1 MSDVPSQAL
10 RKAMADGGAAV
21 AAWSEVLD
29 RINVF
34 PVPDGDTG
42 RNLVLSFSP
51 LRDSSVSDDVLVE
64 KLLLSARGNSG
75 NIGCAFVRTLLDGAA
90 GATLAERCG
99 VGAERARRAVSNPQ
113 PGTMLTVLDALAETA
128 RGGLVATSVPAL
140 LLRLATVVQATKD
153 VQESLRHAQV
163 VDSGALGMLVFLD
176 GTLRSFFGLAADA
189 ADDGLATSFQSL
201 ARFDRKTAAH
211 AERGFCVD
219 AVLRLPAGTDVPDR
233 RLASI
238 GTEVVALREGDLWK
252 VHLHAAN
259 AESAR
264 TALSQMGEVLAWS
277 WDNLEEQSAESPSV
291 AAEGE
296 VHVVTDGAAS
306 VSRRQAEALGVTLL
320 DSHVDLGDR
329 SLPETRLDPD
339 DVYRAM
345 RRGVRVST
353 AQASTHERQLC
364 YQRLSAQWKHV
375 LYLCVGS
382 VYTGNC
388 AVARAWCSEHAR
400 DGHMTVLDSGA
411 ASGRLAAV
419 VRAAALKAKSGLDVG
434 ALASFAES
442 ALGRAEEYIFLE
454 RLEYLARGGRLSK
467 TGAWFGDA
475 LGLAPVV
482 SPFAD
487 GARKVAL
494 LRKPEA
500 RLDFACERVKKSF
513 AGFLPG
519 YVLIEHT
526 DNRRWV
532 EREVLP
538 RLKEV
543 APKAT
548 IEIGPLSLTT
558 GVHTGPGTWAVA
570 FLPDATI

>member
-1 MSDVPSQAL
+1 
-10 RKAMADGGAAV
+10 
-21 AAWSEVLD
+21 
-29 RINVF
+29 
-34 PVPDGDTG
+34 
-42 RNLVLSFSP
+42 
-51 LRDSSVSDDVLVE
+51 
-64 KLLLSARGNSG
+64 
-75 NIGCAFVRTLLDGAA
+75 
-90 GATLAERCG
+90 
-99 VGAERARRAVSNPQ
+99 
-113 PGTMLTVLDALAETA
+113 
-128 RGGLVATSVPAL
+128 
-140 LLRLATVVQATKD
+140 
-153 VQESLRHAQV
+153 
-163 VDSGALGMLVFLD
+163 MLVFLD
-176 GTLRSFFGLAADA
+176 AALHSFFGLD
-189 ADDGLATSFQSL
+189 ADDTLASSFQSL
-201 ARFDRKTAAH
+201 VRFDRKGSARH
-211 AERGFCVD
+211 PEHGFCLD
-219 AVLRLPAGTDVPDR
+219 AVLRLPAGRAAPDEA
-233 RLASI
+233 LAAI
-238 GTEVVALREGDLWK
+238 GTEVVALRQGDLWK
-252 VHLHAAN
+252 IHLHAEN
-259 AESAR
+259 AETAR
-264 TALSQMGEVLAWS
+264 AALSEVGEVVAWS

-296 VHVVTDGAAS
+296 VHIVTDGAAS
-306 VSRRQAEALGVTLL
+306 VSRRQAEVLGVTLL

-329 SLPETRLDPD
+329 SLPETRLDPA

-353 AQASTHERQLC
+353 AQASTHERHLC
-364 YQRLSAQWKHV
+364 YQRLAAQWKQV

-388 AVARAWCSEHAR
+388 GVARAWCAER
-400 DGHMTVLDSGA
+400 GREGPMIVLDSGA
-411 ASGRLAAV
+411 ASGRLAVV
-419 VRAAALKAKSGLDVG
+419 VRAAALQARAGLD
-434 ALASFAES
+434 AASLAAFAES
-442 ALGRAEEYIFLE
+442 ALGRAEEYIFVE

-482 SPFAD
+482 SPFVD

-500 RLDFACERVKKSF
+500 KLDFACQRVKRGF
-513 AGFLPG
+513 AGASAG

-538 RLKEV
+538 RLQEV
-543 APKAT
+543 ASKAT

>member
-1 MSDVPSQAL
+1 MSDLLSSQAL
-10 RKAMADGGAAV
+10 REAMADGGAAV

-42 RNLVLSFSP
+42 RNLVLSLSP
-51 LRDSSVSDDVLVE
+51 LRDLSTSDDVMVE

-90 GATLAERCG
+90 GATLAERCR
-99 VGAERARRAVSNPQ
+99 VGAERARRAVAHPQ
-113 PGTMLTVLDALAETA
+113 PGTMLSVLDALAEGTKQ
-128 RGGLVATSVPAL
+128 GLSAAAVPAL
-140 LLRLATVVQATKD
+140 LLHLAAVVQASKD
-153 VQESLRHAQV
+153 VQESLRRAQV

-176 GTLRSFFGLAADA
+176 GMLRPFFGLDT
-189 ADDGLATSFQSL
+189 DDGLASAFQSL
-201 ARFDRKTAAH
+201 VRFDRRPAATPSEH
-211 AERGFCVD
+211 GFCVD
-219 AVLRLPAGTDVPDR
+219 AVLRLRPGMDVPDKH
-233 RLASI
+233 LASI
-238 GTEVVALREGDLWK
+238 GTDVVALREGDLWK
-252 VHLHAAN
+252 IHLHAEN
-259 AESAR
+259 AERAR
-264 TALSQMGEVLAWS
+264 SALSEIGQVEAWS
-277 WDNLEEQSAESPSV
+277 WDDLEHQIAESPAV
-291 AAEGE
+291 AAAGD
-296 VHVVTDGAAS
+296 VHIVTDGAAS
-306 VSRRQAEALGVTLL
+306 IARRQAEALGVTLL
-320 DSHVDLGDR
+320 DSHVDFGDR

-353 AQASTHERQLC
+353 AQASTHERHLC
-364 YQRLSAQWKHV
+364 YQRLAAQWKHV

-388 AVARAWCSEHAR
+388 GVARAWCAEHDR

-411 ASGRLAAV
+411 ASGRLAVV
-419 VRAAALKAKSGLDVG
+419 VRAAALKARSSLDG
-434 ALASFAES
+434 GSLAAFAES
-442 ALGRAEEYIFLE
+442 ALARAEEYIFLE

-494 LRKPEA
+494 LRKPAA
-500 RLDFACERVKKSF
+500 RLEFACGRVKRGF
-513 AGFLPG
+513 AGGLPG
-519 YVLIEHT
+519 YVLVEHT

-538 RLKEV
+538 RLEDV

-570 FLPDATI
+570 FLPDARI